1 MNNEQPKL
9 FSERLLKAI
18 NKAIAEDLERH
29 RKLGESI
36 AIWEDGKVV
45 IVPPEKIPLIL
56 DKEWD
61 G

>member
-9 FSERLLKAI
+9 FSERLLKSI
-18 NKAIAEDLERH
+18 NKAIAEALERH

-56 DKEWD
+56 DKQWD

>member
-9 FSERLLKAI
+9 FSERLLKSI
-18 NKAIAEDLERH
+18 NKAIYEALERH

>member
-9 FSERLLKAI
+9 FSERLLKSI

-29 RKLGESI
+29 RKSGESI

>member
-9 FSERLLKAI
+9 FSERLLKGI
-18 NKAIAEDLERH
+18 NKAIAEALEKH
-29 RKLGESI
+29 RKLGEYI

-56 DKEWD
+56 DQEWD